1 MDDSL
6 KVKGGVSPGSDPSP
20 VSKPVKLRILAL
32 AEFARGAQGAPI
44 AISKSSFGEVL
55 ARLAPRVSAR
65 VPDRL
70 GTGKGELTAD
80 LCIAA
85 LESFS
90 PSKLAE
96 AVAPLADLLA
106 GRRLVEAALR
116 GDLAPSDLATRL
128 PAAFRDAGLGRQVA
142 AAPARGPATP
152 VRPFGTA
159 PTGDIDALLS
169 QVDDPAGAASPLAS
183 ASLVDVL
190 TAALVPSTGTTGAE
204 RAGMRTVL
212 SEIDARLTRQTSALC
227 ELKEVRDLEAV
238 WRGLKFLVDR
248 IEFRREISLEIL
260 STTRDTLLED
270 FYEKVFKSEYDG
282 LAEDPLTLVVADF
295 AIDRG
300 LSDLEMLQDA
310 ARMASS
316 LRVPFVFAGAP
327 EFFGV
332 RQPGLLATLPDLVQ
346 KMRSQEYAKWNRFRQ
361 EESSLWVALTANR
374 VLLRDAW
381 GSPGSPVR
389 EFAWDAR
396 AGEAGGQ
403 PLWGSGVWALAAA
416 VAQGFAAEGPRFPLA
431 GAQPPALLE
440 NLPLRPYR
448 AGKSEPVPFPLEVM
462 LADKRAWELAECGFA
477 PLVAQAGRDAAFFAS
492 APTFSAPRRYDREEA
507 TRASFLAA
515 TLPYQLFAGVAGA
528 RVERIGREVR
538 RDLPLDQVAAAFTG
552 QMLAFLS
559 ECGEQPDP
567 EEVRVEVSPST
578 DSPQAVEVV
587 VRLRPRFKIYG
598 GDIDLVL
605 GTMVAG

>member
-6 KVKGGVSPGSDPSP
+6 EVKGGVSPGSDPSP

-44 AISKSSFGEVL
+44 SISKSTFGEVL

-70 GTGKGELTAD
+70 GTGKGELAAD
-80 LCIAA
+80 LCFAA

-90 PSKLAE
+90 PSALAD

-116 GDLAPSDLATRL
+116 GGLAPSDLATLL
-128 PAAFRDAGLGRQVA
+128 PAAFRDAGIGRQLA
-142 AAPARGPATP
+142 ATPARGPAVQP
-152 VRPFGTA
+152 LGTA

-169 QVDDPAGAASPLAS
+169 QVDVPTGAASPLAS

-190 TAALVPSTGTTGAE
+190 TAALVPSTGTTAAE
-204 RAGMRTVL
+204 RARMRTGL

-248 IEFRREISLEIL
+248 IDFRGRISLEIL
-260 STTRDTLLED
+260 STTRDRLLED
-270 FYEKVFKSEYDG
+270 FYEKVFKPEYDG

-300 LSDLEMLQDA
+300 PSDLEMLQNA

-361 EESSLWVALTANR
+361 EESALWVVLTANR

-381 GSPGSPVR
+381 GGPGTPVR

-396 AGEAGGQ
+396 AGESGGQ

-431 GAQPPALLE
+431 GPQPPALLE

-448 AGKSEPVPFPLEVM
+448 AGKSEPVPYPLEVM
-462 LADKRAWELAECGFA
+462 LPDKRAWELAECGFA

-492 APTFSAPRRYDREEA
+492 TPTFSAPRRYDREEA

-528 RVERIGREVR
+528 RVERIGREIR
-538 RDLPLDQVAAAFTG
+538 RDLPPDRVAAAFAG

-559 ECGEQPDP
+559 ECGEKPDP

-578 DSPQAVEVV
+578 DSPAAVEVV
-587 VRLRPRFKIYG
+587 VRLSPRFKIYG
-598 GDIDLVL
+598 GDVDLVL
-605 GTMVAG
+605 GTIVAG